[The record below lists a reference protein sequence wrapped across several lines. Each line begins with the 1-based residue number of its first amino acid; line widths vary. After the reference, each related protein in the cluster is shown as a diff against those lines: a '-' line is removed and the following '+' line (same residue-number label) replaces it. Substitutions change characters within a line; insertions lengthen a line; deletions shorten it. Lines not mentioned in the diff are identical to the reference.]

1 MASTGRAE
9 RRGQVGGR
17 ENCTLRRFKIRGLIE
32 GMFRT
37 VMGNI
42 WWGESQSTGGHRC
55 KRVTGQRSPV
65 GQRKKTGQ
73 DQENDGG
80 GGGYGGKREI
90 EDESEKQGHGK
101 AK

>member
-1 MASTGRAE
+1 MGRTE

-42 WWGESQSTGGHRC
+42 CRGRGSQRTGGHRC
-55 KRVTGQRSPV
+55 KKVTGQRSPG
-65 GQRKKTGQ
+65 GQRKETG
-73 DQENDGG
+73 
-80 GGGYGGKREI
+80 
-90 EDESEKQGHGK
+90 
-101 AK
+101 